1 MNFEIGISAGTEAFT
16 VAKFSHYA
24 PNDYGTPQDTL
35 AEPLL
40 RLDQTAAEKAL
51 YESAEAYLT
60 QYDAVRKL
68 KGKDDTKGICT
79 DKVWEIRIDGDDQ
92 EDGIKTLADLKDAIV
107 GHSHRIIVLQG
118 VGVSCWAEWRLD
130 KVACD

>member
-24 PNDYGTPQDTL
+24 PKDYGTPQDTL
-35 AEPLL
+35 DKPLL
-40 RLDQTAAEKAL
+40 RPDQKAAEKAL

-68 KGKDDTKGICT
+68 KGKSDTKGISS
-79 DKVWEIRIDGDDQ
+79 DKVWEIRIDGDDR
-92 EDGIKTLADLKDAIV
+92 EDEIKTLDDLKDALV
-107 GHSHRIIVLQG
+107 GHSHLIIVLQG
-118 VGVSCWAEWRLD
+118 VGWAEWRLD
-130 KVACD
+130 KVTCG